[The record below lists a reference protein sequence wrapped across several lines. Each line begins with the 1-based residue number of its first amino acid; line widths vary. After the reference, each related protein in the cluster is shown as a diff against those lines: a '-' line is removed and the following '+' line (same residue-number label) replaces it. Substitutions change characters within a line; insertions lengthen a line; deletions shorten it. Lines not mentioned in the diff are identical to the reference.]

1 VSREDTPS
9 LGLAHVPHL
18 MRRGSLATL
27 IRWLLTCERPVL
39 HKKESGAEAPD
50 ADKTTEDADAR
61 TWGARRMIA
70 ARSARLTGAIGR
82 LLTGYEPL
90 RSPTRAD
97 GAAWRARRLPWQPR
111 GTAGSEGL
119 GAVIVGGGF
128 LALGIARSLGRRGIP
143 VCVIDDGPSITRAS
157 RYVTTTV
164 RVPDL
169 LEDEQAVSAV
179 LDVGTRL
186 GLQGWVLFPTRDE
199 TVAAFARHKARLEE
213 VFRLPLPTYESVRWA
228 WDKRAT
234 YELAER
240 LGIPA
245 PRTRSPVDAVE
256 LAALDL
262 EFPLVVKP
270 AIKEHFFYA
279 TNVKAWR
286 VEDYA
291 ELSARF
297 AEAAALVPLG
307 EVMVQELIAGDRL
320 YAYGAFFKDG
330 EALGTMVVRRWRQY
344 PREFGRWSTYVETI
358 DLPLLERQSEEFL
371 RAIDYYG
378 LVELEYKHDA
388 RDGLGLPLDR
398 LRGRGRLPGAPLRR
412 CDWAAGGA
420 APRPDGRDLGAA
432 AG

>member
-1 VSREDTPS
+1 
-9 LGLAHVPHL
+9 
-18 MRRGSLATL
+18 
-27 IRWLLTCERPVL
+27 
-39 HKKESGAEAPD
+39 
-50 ADKTTEDADAR
+50 
-61 TWGARRMIA
+61 
-70 ARSARLTGAIGR
+70 
-82 LLTGYEPL
+82 
-90 RSPTRAD
+90 
-97 GAAWRARRLPWQPR
+97 
-111 GTAGSEGL
+111 
-119 GAVIVGGGF
+119 
-128 LALGIARSLGRRGIP
+128 
-143 VCVIDDGPSITRAS
+143 
-157 RYVTTTV
+157 
-164 RVPDL
+164 
-169 LEDEQAVSAV
+169 
-179 LDVGTRL
+179 
-186 GLQGWVLFPTRDE
+186 
-199 TVAAFARHKARLEE
+199 VAAFARHKARLEE

-245 PRTRSPVDAVE
+245 PRTRSPVDADE

-388 RDGLGLPLDR
+388 RDGRYKLLDVNAR
-398 LRGRGRLPGAPLRR
+398 AWAYHSIGYAAGVDFPALLFADATGQPVEPLRAR
-412 CDWAAGGA
+412 TGVTWVRLLADLPIVLSDMAHGRRGPRSLLDTVFRSDAEA
-420 APRPDGRDLGAA
+420 VVSLSDPAPALAEVAVMPYRFARSVFRARRSSTATSQPTLSA
-432 AG
+432 